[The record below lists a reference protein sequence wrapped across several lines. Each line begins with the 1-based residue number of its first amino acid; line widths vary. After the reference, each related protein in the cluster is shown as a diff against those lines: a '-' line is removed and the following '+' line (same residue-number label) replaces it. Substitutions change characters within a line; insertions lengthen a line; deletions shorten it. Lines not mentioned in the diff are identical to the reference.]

1 MAYFEN
7 GSESA
12 CNLEIKV
19 GLCRHNLY
27 YRCHFYDCC
36 SVMLC
41 QRDRK
46 FWSVIY
52 YVYLKFIIMLVLFLS
67 IGFRNSKFGNV
78 T

>member
-46 FWSVIY
+46 FWSVTY
-52 YVYLKFIIMLVLFLS
+52 YVYLKFAGSIYNKLVLFS
-67 IGFRNSKFGNV
+67 V
-78 T
+78 